1 MYYAGLDLHKRYFTL
16 CVLTSAGEVVL
27 DHRRLPADLEPLQ
40 SILRDL
46 GGPSDRDRRG
56 HAAVGLAP

>member
-27 DHRRLPADLEPLQ
+27 DHRRLPADLEGRGTPL
-40 SILRDL
+40 
-46 GGPSDRDRRG
+46 G
-56 HAAVGLAP
+56 HSTP